1 MVSLTVN
8 WLQTVLLPDPPFRK
22 IIIPIPIF
30 SQATCQRFKNIV
42 MAFMGFLRLFKERK
56 INKLI
61 N

>member
-42 MAFMGFLRLFKERK
+42 MALDLHGISKVIERTQ
-56 INKLI
+56 NK
-61 N
+61 